1 MKKLF
6 NLSMI
11 AIVLIAAAMT
21 SCGKD
26 EMDIKLTDKTENTF
40 TILVK
45 DNRTGDVIAGAVVKD
60 SKGSTVAT
68 TGSDGTATY
77 TQKRGDELIYTLQ
90 AEGYASIFCDGGTYF
105 MSKLDSKYSG
115 IATYVDKNENLNPV
129 PSGTELTIMLYYSS
143 FVKNVYK
150 TQVGSDGKFEFTS
163 LPYGADFYF
172 VSPTTIGDNAYE
184 ISKSFT
190 AGQTTTGT
198 VSYYY
203 INSELPFAIIGL
215 PGIVTQTGNIVVR
228 FNKAVDTE
236 YASAYINHSHS
247 CTPEWSSD
255 KRTLTLRP
263 TTTWG
268 SIGEQTNIWF
278 RQYTFPVNGV
288 RESVY
293 EDFYVRV
300 VE

>member
-6 NLSMI
+6 NLSLV
-11 AIVLIAAAMT
+11 AIVLIATAMT
-21 SCGKD
+21 SCSKD
-26 EMDIKLTDKTENTF
+26 KMDINLKDKTENTF

-60 SKGSTVAT
+60 SKGAMVAV
-68 TGSDGTATY
+68 TGGDGIATY
-77 TQKRGDELIYTLQ
+77 TQKRGDELIYTLE
-90 AEGYASIFCDGGTYF
+90 ADGYAPIFCDGGTYF
-105 MSKLDSKYSG
+105 MSKLDAKYSG

-129 PSGTELTIMLYYSS
+129 TSGTEISIMLYYSG
-143 FVKNVYK
+143 FVKNIYK
-150 TQVGSDGKFEFTS
+150 TQVGSDGRFEFTS

-172 VSPTTIGDNAYE
+172 VSPTTINGNPYE
-184 ISKSFT
+184 TYKSFT
-190 AGQTTTGT
+190 AGQSSTGT

-203 INSELPFAIIGL
+203 VNSELPFAIIGL
-215 PGIVTQTGNIVVR
+215 PGIVTRTGNIVVK
-228 FNKAVDTE
+228 FNKVVDTE
-236 YASAYINHSHS
+236 YASGYINHSSS
-247 CTPEWSSD
+247 CTAEWSSD

-263 TTTWG
+263 TTNWG
-268 SIGEQTNIWF
+268 SVGEQTNIWF
-278 RQYTFPVNGV
+278 RLYTFPVNGV